1 MVALLFILLAIAP
14 SNETIGNDIP
24 SSTLSPAPLET
35 LPHQTMQTL
44 APEVEPHGVPSKIS
58 DAPHLQTTI
67 PLQLSSVN
75 AGSQTGPTAITTTA
89 PTQDPASHGDEPTRT
104 KPLTTLFYIGP
115 HLVLDAS
122 TLVNF
127 PRRLSDFK
135 ASFARQSP
143 RHVIFCMYRSEH
155 DYVERSHFRMM
166 ASLRAANS
174 TALVVIFCR
183 AKHVPLVMDEFSDF
197 GNVHVI
203 GFEDHEKHK
212 IDGWWASSF
221 RYTLA
226 KVFLDHHAGLF
237 EAAMTSDFLDVIFQL
252 DPFEWAVAELRRTGK
267 EIIVAEEPAIMGAP
281 KQPDNGIN
289 LQWALS
295 CGGQGAKITG
305 NHVLCSGTTIGK
317 TKAMQEYLDEMDRKG
332 RDGNCG
338 RLALDQGVHN
348 AIMYSR
354 KEFSSVMLPQNHRTG
369 RILTMNGVQTVW
381 FDEKARLTNALGQ
394 PYVLTHQIN
403 RCWWVRKF
411 ARMVSANETSP
422 SGSDVIGTSLR
433 TPLDRKV
440 VEETLN
446 ETNWNCSVVEWPP
459 YFQVPQPKKAARPT
473 EVPV

>member
-1 MVALLFILLAIAP
+1 MLAYELTFFPLSLKLMIIVDRTTFLASVIFLFIVLSYLALTAD
-14 SNETIGNDIP
+14 EG
-24 SSTLSPAPLET
+24 SSTAR
-35 LPHQTMQTL
+35 
-44 APEVEPHGVPSKIS
+44 ARPSKAS
-58 DAPHLQTTI
+58 GGNAPAN
-67 PLQLSSVN
+67 PSRN
-75 AGSQTGPTAITTTA
+75 
-89 PTQDPASHGDEPTRT
+89 
-104 KPLTTLFYIGP
+104 LFYIGSD
-115 HLVLDAS
+115 LVLDS
-122 TLVNF
+122 TTLINF
-127 PRRLSDFK
+127 PRRRSDIK
-135 ASFARQSP
+135 QAVGPSQSL

-155 DYVERSHFRMM
+155 DYVERSHLRML
-166 ASLRAANS
+166 ASLRATNS

-183 AKHVPLVMDEFSDF
+183 AKHVPLVMDEFSVF

-203 GFEDHEKHK
+203 GFEDHELHHGDK
-212 IDGWWASSF
+212 WWASSF

-226 KVFLDHHAGLF
+226 KIFLDHHAGLF

-267 EIIVAEEPAIMGAP
+267 EIIVAEEPSIMNARN
-281 KQPDNGIN
+281 QPDKGVN
-289 LQWALS
+289 LEWGLA
-295 CGGQGAKITG
+295 CGGDDSLYGRA
-305 NHVLCSGTTIGK
+305 VLCSGTTIG
-317 TKAMQEYLDEMDRKG
+317 TSKAMLRYLDEMDRVG
-332 RDGNCG
+332 RNGVCG
-338 RLALDQGVHN
+338 RLAFDQGVHN

-459 YFQVPQPKKAARPT
+459 YFQVPQPKKAPRPT